1 MITTT
6 TGAAAATTTVPAAAP
21 SPSRCP
27 RSLRVAAHIFVRAWR
42 RARLRSALP
51 RPARARPGF
60 GRSWVLRV
68 SGKPLGSLGSVQGP
82 QGPSGDHEAP
92 LKGPKRQQ
100 KAG

>member
-6 TGAAAATTTVPAAAP
+6 ARAAAATTTVPAAAP

-42 RARLRSALP
+42 RARACVP
-51 RPARARPGF
+51 RFRVPRARPGF
-60 GRSWVLRV
+60 GLSWVLRV
-68 SGKPLGSLGSVQGP
+68 SGKPLGSLGSVQGL

-92 LKGPKRQQ
+92 LKGSKRQHM
-100 KAG
+100 AG